1 VRSLIAVVV
10 AVGCPAA
17 ALWAPQTAWADDDFV
32 ALAVSVGSG
41 RAAGWAT
48 ANSQDQANQLALAHC
63 TAEAGDACEVVA
75 GARNGCASVAF
86 DRGSGR
92 FRGGSGPDAASA
104 DSDALAKLGAPNGRI
119 KATHCSS

>member
-1 VRSLIAVVV
+1 M
-10 AVGCPAA
+10 
-17 ALWAPQTAWADDDFV
+17 
-32 ALAVSVGSG
+32 
-41 RAAGWAT
+41 
-48 ANSQDQANQLALAHC
+48 
-63 TAEAGDACEVVA
+63 
-75 GARNGCASVAF
+75 AF